1 MERVFAGMGAIF
13 AMLAVAAGAF
23 AAHTLQAKLGS
34 KMVVFETAARYQMY
48 HGLGLLLI
56 AWAINRRPSKLLN
69 WAGWLMVA
77 GTILFSGSLYGLALT
92 SARWLAA
99 AAPLGGVA
107 LIAAWLCLSLAM
119 FRR

>member
-1 MERVFAGMGAIF
+1 MERVLAGIGAIF
-13 AMLAVAAGAF
+13 ALLAVAAGAF
-23 AAHTLQAKLGS
+23 AAHALRAELGPNIA
-34 KMVVFETAARYQMY
+34 VFETAARYQMY

-56 AWAINRRPSKLLN
+56 AWAINRQPSNLLN

-92 SARWLAA
+92 SARWFAA
-99 AAPLGGVA
+99 GAPFGGVA
-107 LIAAWLCLSLAM
+107 LIAAWLCVSLAM

>member
-1 MERVFAGMGAIF
+1 MERMFAGVGAVS
-13 AMLAVAAGAF
+13 ALLAVAAGAF

-34 KMVVFETAARYQMY
+34 NMVVFETAARYQMY

-56 AWAINRRPSKLLN
+56 AWAISRRPSKLLN

-77 GTILFSGSLYGLALT
+77 GSILFSGSLYALSLT
-92 SARWLAA
+92 GARWLAVG
-99 AAPLGGVA
+99 APFGGVA